1 MNFVYSAF
9 SGGFLS
15 CPQDRFP
22 QHFGGSFWAKY
33 PYFLP
38 CLAAATFA
46 SMALLIMAAFL
57 KEVGFW
63 CSTCILFLKDL
74 LDHANEEGHAAI

>member
-1 MNFVYSAF
+1 
-9 SGGFLS
+9 
-15 CPQDRFP
+15 
-22 QHFGGSFWAKY
+22 
-33 PYFLP
+33 
-38 CLAAATFA
+38 
-46 SMALLIMAAFL
+46 MAAFL